1 MWGELKDLR
10 ACSLKDND
18 IRDLSPL
25 LACRRLELVSVDK
38 EAAAGVEFPGDV
50 EVNTEVFVR
59 IYE

>member
-1 MWGELKDLR
+1 
-10 ACSLKDND
+10 LKDND